1 MTDLLTDE
9 HRKKIK
15 YLSQYKY
22 LNSNIDRKIKSL
34 EDWRSKI
41 YNVTATM
48 SDMPKGSN
56 RTNVIENGVA
66 AIDEI
71 ESNINKDIDDLVK
84 LKTNIE
90 DKIEKVGDLKLKEIL
105 KCRYLDFKCWEEIAF
120 KNGISWQ
127 WVYRLHEKALDKIKL
142 D

>member
-1 MTDLLTDE
+1 MMLTEE
-9 HRKKIK
+9 HKIKIK
-15 YLSQYKY
+15 YLNQYRY

-41 YNVTATM
+41 FNVTATM

-56 RTNVIENGVA
+56 RSNVIENGVA

-71 ESNINKDIDDLVK
+71 ESSINQDINDLVN
-84 LKTNIE
+84 LRAEIE
-90 DKIEKVGDLKLKEIL
+90 NKIESVEDLKLRELL
-105 KCRYLDFKCWEEIAF
+105 KCRYLDFKSWEEIAY
-120 KNGISWQ
+120 KNNYTWQ
-127 WVYRLHEKALDKIKL
+127 WAYKLHEKALDKIIL

>member
-1 MTDLLTDE
+1 MLTEE
-9 HRKKIK
+9 HRTKIK
-15 YLSQYKY
+15 YLNQYRY
-22 LNSNIDRKIKSL
+22 LNADIDRKIKSL

-41 YNVTATM
+41 FNVTATM

-71 ESNINKDIDDLVK
+71 ESNINQDKDDLVN
-84 LKTNIE
+84 LRNEIE
-90 DKIEKVGDLKLKEIL
+90 NKIEAVEDLKLRELL
-105 KCRYLDFKCWEEIAF
+105 KCRYLDFKSWEEIAF
-120 KNGISWQ
+120 RNNYTWQ
-127 WVYRLHEKALDKIKL
+127 WAYKLHEKALDKIIL